1 MEKRNSF
8 IESLKVDK
16 ATLERIN
23 AILRDAAKNSN
34 VQTGKSKNSDDGG
47 RERGDTGPG
56 SLGRESGNKSGG
68 ISNGQSESSGE
79 HGQLAK
85 VLLVT
90 ALVMDMALM
99 VDIALMVDMALVVD
113 MALTVTED

>member
-23 AILRDAAKNSN
+23 AILRDATKNSN

-79 HGQLAK
+79 HGAISQGSSGHGSS
-85 VLLVT
+85 
-90 ALVMDMALM
+90 DGHGS
-99 VDIALMVDMALVVD
+99 DGGHSSDGGHGSGGGHGPD
-113 MALTVTED
+113 GH